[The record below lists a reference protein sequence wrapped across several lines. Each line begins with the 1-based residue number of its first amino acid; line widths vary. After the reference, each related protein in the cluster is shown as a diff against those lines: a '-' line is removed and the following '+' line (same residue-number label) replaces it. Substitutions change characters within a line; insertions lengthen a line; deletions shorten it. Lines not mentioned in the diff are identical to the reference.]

1 MPRSGPAQA
10 AVERLER
17 HYGPAATPVSSAF
30 AFVVLEQIGYLTD
43 DGKRAAAFSA
53 LAERVGIDP
62 AAIAGAPHATLSKIA
77 SLGGIYGAE
86 RAERLKRSAALVLE
100 RCDGDLDSA
109 LRTLPLTQARRLA
122 RGFDSFGAANAE
134 TLLLFAGVAVAAL
147 DSNGVRVAARFA
159 FGGESGRYAA
169 DHRRA
174 CDFVGSGDARD
185 HGFLMRAYLAFR
197 RHGKTVCRRSG
208 PACATCPLA
217 SECSFIQR

>member
-1 MPRSGPAQA
+1 
-10 AVERLER
+10 LER
-17 HYGPAATPVSSAF
+17 HYGPAVPPVSGAF

-43 DGKRAAAFSA
+43 DRKRAAAFSA

-62 AAIAGAPHATLSKIA
+62 AAIAGAPHATLSEIA

-109 LRTLPLTQARRLA
+109 LQTLPLTQARRLA
-122 RGFDSFGAANAE
+122 RSFDSFGAANAE
-134 TLLLFAGVAVAAL
+134 TWLLFA
-147 DSNGVRVAARFA
+147 
-159 FGGESGRYAA
+159 GGESGRYAA

-174 CDFVGSGDARD
+174 CDFVASGDARD

-197 RHGKTVCRRSG
+197 RHGKTVCRRSA
-208 PACATCPLA
+208 PACPTCPLA
-217 SECSFIQR
+217 SDCSFIQR